1 MMTEPLAEGLH
12 VTRRFGAAVAVRDV
26 SVTVRPGE
34 VLGLLGANGAG
45 KTTLL
50 RMLLGLLP
58 PSEGA
63 VRLFGRG
70 PSLALRRHIGY
81 MPQGMG
87 LYEDLT
93 PEENLRFAR
102 AVFGV
107 DLSLRRNEFPDVPVG
122 ALPLGLQRRVAF
134 RQVLQH
140 RPRLLVL
147 DEPTSGVDPLMR
159 ARLWQE
165 VRAAA
170 DQGAGVLITTHHM
183 EEAEQCDRLVV
194 MADGRVVAEG
204 GLEEILAG
212 EEVVLVEIA
221 DWAQAMT
228 LLETAGYEPALVG
241 RSLRLAA
248 SAEPEVR
255 RVLSGQE
262 FQIRRAPATLEE
274 RFVALAARRS

>member
-1 MMTEPLAEGLH
+1 MKGEPLAECRN
-12 VTRRFGAAVAVRDV
+12 VTRRFGTEVAVRDV
-26 SVTVRPGE
+26 SIAVRRGE

-58 PSEGA
+58 TSEGE
-63 VRLFGRG
+63 VRLFGEG
-70 PSLALRRHIGY
+70 PSLASRRRIGY
-81 MPQGMG
+81 LPQGLG

-93 PEENLRFAR
+93 PRENLRFAR

-107 DLSLRRNEFPDVPVG
+107 QGPAPSQEFDDLTVG
-122 ALPLGLQRRVAF
+122 RLPLGVQRRVAF

-140 RPRLLVL
+140 RPQLLVL

-194 MADGRVVAEG
+194 MADGQVVAEG
-204 GLEEILAG
+204 GLDDILAG
-212 EEVVLVEIA
+212 EEVLVVEMP
-221 DWAQAMT
+221 DWAKAMS
-228 LLETAGYEPALVG
+228 LLEAAGLEPALVG
-241 RSLRLAA
+241 RSLRLPA
-248 SAEPEVR
+248 SAEAEVR
-255 RVLSGQE
+255 RALAGVETRL
-262 FQIRRAPATLEE
+262 RRAPATLEE
-274 RFVALAARRS
+274 RFVAIVSSPR